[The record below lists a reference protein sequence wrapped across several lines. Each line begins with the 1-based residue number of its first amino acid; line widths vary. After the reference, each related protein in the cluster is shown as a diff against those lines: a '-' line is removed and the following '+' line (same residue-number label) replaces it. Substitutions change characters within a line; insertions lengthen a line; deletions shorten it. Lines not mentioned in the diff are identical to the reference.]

1 MASLVTRRQALAQAG
16 AACLATSITHTAN
29 ASPIG
34 IDRPFAAMS
43 DKQSY
48 VGHAYARR
56 LRALPR
62 SVEEMLTGGA
72 VYSDD
77 ARFEREVW
85 GHVLRSPH
93 PHARIR
99 SIDASA
105 ARRATGVLA
114 VLTGSDV
121 ARSADPLACVV
132 PPSAYGRTHALPVD
146 RPILAVDR
154 VRHVGDGVAFVVAE
168 TLEQA
173 EEAAKLVAV
182 DYEVLPTHVA
192 LRAEKSL
199 TPIWP
204 EAPDN
209 VAFDWQFGDASL
221 CRQLFAGAAH
231 TVRLHLSIPRVLPNP
246 IEPRAAVGVYDA
258 RADRLTLVSNTQG
271 VHFVRDVLT
280 QALRI
285 SKTKLR
291 VVTPYVGGAFGSK
304 IYAYPEHALV
314 LLAARALGRPV
325 RWTAT
330 RAEAFMSDTQGRGH
344 TTEAAL
350 ALDKEGRFL
359 ALSVHP
365 TVDLGAYFSQL
376 TPLVATGVG
385 APVQGGAYRLQAIEI
400 NVRGLFTN
408 KVPMDAYRGAGRP
421 EATYVLERLI
431 DRAAAVLD
439 IDPADLRARNLPE
452 TQQGT
457 ITTVAGLAVDG
468 GRFLD
473 NQRICLRQADRAGF
487 AQRQAEAEK
496 RGRIR
501 GFGFANYLEANGGLQ
516 VSAALLPGSVP
527 HEWADLKFR
536 ADASAIVTIGTQ
548 SGGQDHASP
557 MVLYVAR
564 ELGLNLS
571 SITVREGDSASLLN
585 GSGTGGSKSTLVNSV
600 AIQRVI
606 ADVVAKGATLAA
618 KQWHVGRESVRF
630 ERGVYSLADSSLTTR
645 FAELAARFPGALD
658 TQGEAGLKQGSS
670 ANGCHA
676 CEVEIDPDT
685 GAIEIVRYTAVD
697 DFGVVIDAATVRGQV
712 QGGVAQGIGQAL
724 LERAPMPDEL
734 LHPATTSCFN
744 HTLPRATD
752 VPNVDWTD
760 NGLTSRTNIF
770 GAKACGESGAS
781 AAPPT
786 VMNAIV
792 SALAGCPRAWDL
804 QMRAQPSDVWSVLQ
818 SRVRP
823 TQTEVDATFR
833 AEDAAYHG
841 IDVSS
846 DDHDRRSD
854 EIRSQLSV
862 AYDTAQC
869 G

>member
-1 MASLVTRRQALAQAG
+1 MASLVTRRHALAQVA
-16 AACLATSITHTAN
+16 AACLVPAFVRTAQ
-29 ASPIG
+29 ASSAEIERLLP
-34 IDRPFAAMS
+34 AMTGEQM
-43 DKQSY
+43 D
-48 VGHAYARR
+48 VGRAYARH

-62 SVEEMLTGGA
+62 SLDEMLTGRA

-77 ARFEREVW
+77 ARFEREVC

-105 ARRATGVLA
+105 ARQAAGVLA

-121 ARSADPLACVV
+121 ARVAGPLKCVV
-132 PPSAYGRTHALPVD
+132 PPSAYGRTNALAVD

-168 TLEQA
+168 TEEQA

-182 DYEVLPTHVA
+182 DYEVLPAHVA
-192 LRAEKSL
+192 LHAEKSL
-199 TPIWP
+199 APIWP
-204 EAPDN
+204 AAPDN
-209 VAFDWQFGDASL
+209 VAFDWQFGDAAI
-221 CRQLFAGAAH
+221 CRRLFAGAAH

-246 IEPRAAVGVYDA
+246 IEPRAAIGVFDA
-258 RADRLTLVSNTQG
+258 RAGRLTLVSNTQG

-285 SKTKLR
+285 STAKLR

-330 RAEAFMSDTQGRGH
+330 RAEAVLSDTQGRGH

-350 ALDKEGRFL
+350 ALDKEGHFL
-359 ALSVHP
+359 ALSVNP
-365 TVDLGAYFSQL
+365 TVDLGAYFSAM

-400 NVRGLFTN
+400 NVRGVFTN
-408 KVPMDAYRGAGRP
+408 KVPIDAYRGAGRP

-431 DRAAAVLD
+431 DRAAAVLN

-452 TQQGT
+452 TQHGP
-457 ITTVAGLAVDG
+457 ITTVTGLAVDG

-473 NQRICLRQADRAGF
+473 NQRICLQRADRAGF
-487 AQRQAEAEK
+487 VQRRAEAEN

-501 GFGFANYLEANGGLQ
+501 GLGFANYLEANGGLQ
-516 VSAALLPGSVP
+516 VSAAIQPGSVP
-527 HEWADLKFR
+527 HSWADLTFG
-536 ADASAIVTIGTQ
+536 AGASATVTIGTQ
-548 SGGQDHASP
+548 SGGQDHTRP

-564 ELGLNLS
+564 ELGLNPS
-571 SITVREGDSASLLN
+571 SITVREGDSASLTN
-585 GSGTGGSKSTLVNSV
+585 GSGTGGSKSTLINSV
-600 AIQRVI
+600 AIKRVI
-606 ADVVAKGATLAA
+606 ANIIAKGATLAA
-618 KQWHVGRESVRF
+618 KQWRVSGESVKF
-630 ERGVYSLADSSLTTR
+630 DRGVYFLAGSNLTTR
-645 FAELAARFPGALD
+645 FAELTARFPGALD
-658 TQGEAGLKQGSS
+658 TQAEAGLKQGSS

-676 CEVEIDPDT
+676 CEVEIDPGT
-685 GAIEIVRYTAVD
+685 GAVEIVRYTAVD
-697 DFGVVIDAATVRGQV
+697 DFGTVIDAVTVRGQV

-724 LERAPMPDEL
+724 LERAAMPEEL
-734 LHPATTSCFN
+734 LHPTTTSCFN
-744 HTLPRATD
+744 HALPRATD
-752 VPNVDWTD
+752 VPNIDWID
-760 NGLTSRTNIF
+760 NGLISRTNIF
-770 GAKACGESGAS
+770 GAKACGESGAA

-792 SALAGCPRAWDL
+792 NALRAYPRAWDL
-804 QMRAQPSDVWSVLQ
+804 QMPAQPADIWSVLQ
-818 SRVRP
+818 SGARLEADLSGHDSRVG
-823 TQTEVDATFR
+823 A
-833 AEDAAYHG
+833 
-841 IDVSS
+841 
-846 DDHDRRSD
+846 
-854 EIRSQLSV
+854 
-862 AYDTAQC
+862 
-869 G
+869 